1 MLYIVAT
8 PIGNLKDITLR
19 ALDVLRE
26 VDVIVAED
34 TRHTRKLLSHYD
46 IHKQLISLHEHS
58 PRNAFN
64 GVIKLLQEEKNIAYV
79 VDAGT
84 PGIADPGAYLV
95 SRVSQELPEVT
106 IMPVP
111 GASAL
116 AAAISIAGLKD
127 SKFTFLGF
135 PPVKQG
141 RAAFFAEVIA
151 SPYPVVLYESPHRIL
166 KTLTELSDNGLS
178 MFDATLIKEISKVY
192 ETTTRMNIVSLKNLL
207 AGEKKIKGEFVLI
220 INK

>member
-8 PIGNLKDITLR
+8 PIGNLKDITFR
-19 ALDVLRE
+19 ALDVLRG

-64 GVIKLLQEEKNIAYV
+64 GVIHLLAEGKNIAYV

-95 SRVSQELPEVT
+95 SRVSRELPEVT
-106 IMPVP
+106 IVPIP

-116 AAAISIAGLKD
+116 AAAISVAGLKD

-135 PPVKQG
+135 PPVKKG
-141 RAAFFAEVIA
+141 RKAFFQEVVA
-151 SPYPVVLYESPHRIL
+151 SLYPVVLYESPHRIL
-166 KTLTELSDNGLS
+166 KTLRELSDNGLS
-178 MFDATLIKEISKVY
+178 MFEAVLIKEISKVY
-192 ETTTRMNIVSLKNLL
+192 ETTIRMNIVSIKDSLEK
-207 AGEKKIKGEFVLI
+207 EKKIQGEFVLV

>member
-8 PIGNLKDITLR
+8 PIGNLKDITFR

-34 TRHTRKLLSHYD
+34 TRHTRKLLSHFD

-64 GVIKLLQEEKNIAYV
+64 GVIKLLEEGKNIAYV

-95 SRVSQELPEVT
+95 RRVAAEFPEMP
-106 IMPVP
+106 ISPVP
-111 GASAL
+111 GPSAL
-116 AAAISIAGLKD
+116 AAAISVAGLQD
-127 SKFTFLGF
+127 SKFVFLGF
-135 PPVKQG
+135 PPIKKGRKSFFQEVKD
-141 RAAFFAEVIA
+141 
-151 SPYPVVLYESPHRIL
+151 SPYPVVLYESPHRIF
-166 KTLTELSDNGLS
+166 KTISELDDMGLS
-178 MFDATLIKEISKVY
+178 MFDAILIKEISKVY
-192 ETTTRMNIVSLKNLL
+192 ETTVRMNIVSIKNFL
-207 AGEKKIKGEFVLI
+207 EKEEKIQGEFVLV

>member
-8 PIGNLKDITLR
+8 PIGNLKDITFR
-19 ALDVLRE
+19 ALEVLRG

-64 GVIKLLQEEKNIAYV
+64 GVIKLLDEGKNIAYV

-95 SRVSQELPEVT
+95 SRVSQELPDT
-106 IMPVP
+106 QIIPIP
-111 GASAL
+111 GPSAL

-127 SKFTFLGF
+127 SKFIFLGF
-135 PPVKQG
+135 PPVKKG
-141 RAAFFAEVIA
+141 RKSFFEEVVA

-166 KTLTELSDNGLS
+166 KTLNELSDNGLS
-178 MFDATLIKEISKVY
+178 MFEAVLIKEISKVY
-192 ETTTRMNIVSLKNLL
+192 ETTIRMSIVSLRDFL
-207 AGEKKIKGEFVLI
+207 ASEKKIKGEFVLV

>member
-19 ALDVLRE
+19 ALEVLRE
-26 VDVIVAED
+26 VDIIVAED

-46 IHKQLISLHEHS
+46 IHKQLIALHEHS

-64 GVIKLLQEEKNIAYV
+64 GVINLLEQGKSIAYV

-84 PGIADPGAYLV
+84 PGIADPGAHFV
-95 SRVSQELPEVT
+95 SRVARELPQVT
-106 IMPVP
+106 IIPIP

-116 AAAISIAGLKD
+116 AAAISIAGLHED
-127 SKFTFLGF
+127 KFTFLGF
-135 PPVKQG
+135 PPVKKG
-141 RAAFFAEVIA
+141 RKSFFEEVKA

-166 KTLTELSDNGLS
+166 KTLTELSDMGLS
-178 MFDATLIKEISKVY
+178 MFDAVLIKEISKVY
-192 ETTTRMNIVSLKNLL
+192 ETTLRMNIVSIRDSIEKEKN
-207 AGEKKIKGEFVLI
+207 IKGEFVLV